1 MSSTLAWGIALA
13 VATVFATP
21 SAQAVC
27 YGSSNMYTCSDSSG
41 NSYNVN
47 RFGTTTTVNGYNA
60 QTGSSWSQTSSTTAT
75 QLTRKAK
82 PRMAIAGTAP
92 RRVMGTGIPT
102 PTGPTLMAGASTGSV
117 GHMVVTSSNSHSA
130 I

>member
-60 QTGSSWSQTSSTTAT
+60 QNWLVLEPNFPALRQHNLHARPSREWQ
-75 QLTRKAK
+75 
-82 PRMAIAGTAP
+82 
-92 RRVMGTGIPT
+92 
-102 PTGPTLMAGASTGSV
+102 
-117 GHMVVTSSNSHSA
+117 
-130 I
+130 